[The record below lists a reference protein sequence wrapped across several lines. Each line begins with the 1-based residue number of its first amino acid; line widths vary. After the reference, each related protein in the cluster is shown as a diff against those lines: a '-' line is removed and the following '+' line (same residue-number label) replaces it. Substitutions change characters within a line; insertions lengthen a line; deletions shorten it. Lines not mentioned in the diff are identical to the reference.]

1 MLELCRN
8 VVAVFQTPPE
18 DAAPPVGP
26 ANSYREVVSLQAIF
40 VTLTIALLA
49 YIQKDPVY
57 HARIDAL
64 FALVAAVPV
73 MGLYH
78 IVRGQTRTP
87 QCDIYVCTRPIR
99 AFARQS
105 FILDLLIVLAV
116 SLLYWLG
123 QLPGQ

>member
-1 MLELCRN
+1 MLEICRN
-8 VVAVFQTPPE
+8 VVAAFQSPPE
-18 DAAPPVGP
+18 DATPPV
-26 ANSYREVVSLQAIF
+26 AQTSSYREVISLQAIF

-64 FALVAAVPV
+64 FALLAAVPII
-73 MGLYH
+73 GLYH
-78 IVRGQTRTP
+78 IVRGRTRTP
-87 QCDIYVCTRPIR
+87 QCDVYVCTRPIR
-99 AFARQS
+99 AYARQS

-116 SLLYWLG
+116 SALYWLG